1 MRIYFILFCV
11 VASMGL
17 QAQIQQNINN
27 PSGTV
32 SNAISEIDSI
42 RFNTASQEMVVVL
55 EGGQTENHTLGDID
69 NITFSTAQNS
79 LAHSC
84 GADSVHNPALTY
96 GSMTDQEGNVYKT
109 ILIGN
114 QEWMAENLNT
124 GIYRNGE
131 AIPNVTNNTQW
142 ATLTT
147 GAWGIYNNDSQYE
160 CPYGKLYNW
169 YAVNDSRN
177 VCPAGWHVPS
187 DAEWSTLSQTLD
199 PSSIAN
205 ITGTQSMVAGGFL
218 KSTNAVLWAN
228 PNQDASNSSGFSALP
243 AGQRDSNGSIGS
255 NGNLTGF
262 WTKQAFGNAA
272 AWTREIYYYGGSLE
286 RYSYDKRVG
295 YSVRCLRD

>member
-1 MRIYFILFCV
+1 MKKNILLCFWCGPLFI
-11 VASMGL
+11 
-17 QAQIQQNINN
+17 QAQIQQNINK
-27 PSGTV
+27 PSDTV
-32 SNAISEIDSI
+32 SNAIAAIDSI
-42 RFNTASQEMVVVL
+42 RFNAASQEMVVVL

-69 NITFSTAQNS
+69 NVTFSIAPNS

-84 GADSVHNPALTY
+84 GTEGVHNPALSY

-109 ILIGN
+109 IVIGT

-124 GIYRNGE
+124 GMYRNGE
-131 AIPNVTNNTQW
+131 VIPNVTNNTQW
-142 ATLTT
+142 ATLST

-218 KSTNAVLWAN
+218 KSTNAVLWTN
-228 PNQDASNSSGFSALP
+228 PNQDANNSSGFSALP